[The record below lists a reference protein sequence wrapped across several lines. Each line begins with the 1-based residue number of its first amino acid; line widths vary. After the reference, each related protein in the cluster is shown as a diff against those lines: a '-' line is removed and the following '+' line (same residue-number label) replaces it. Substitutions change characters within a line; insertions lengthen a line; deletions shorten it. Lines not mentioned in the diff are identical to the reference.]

1 MDTGLLFGFF
11 LVIVL
16 LFCLI
21 TLARAARIVRQYEKG
36 LVMRLGKFHAMTPSG
51 LTFIVP
57 FIDDLIRVDMRE
69 QVISVPPQKL
79 ITKDNVTVEVDAVV
93 YYKVVDPVK
102 SQFEVQDFG
111 YACTTLAQTNL
122 RNLIGDRTLDET
134 LVARD
139 MINTNLRHVLD
150 EATNNW
156 GVKATRVEV
165 QKIDPPRDITE
176 AMSRQM
182 KAERDKRAAVLEADG
197 VKQSQ
202 ILQAEGFK
210 QSEILKAEGD
220 AQARITRANAEAE
233 AIKLVSTAAE
243 TFFKERAE
251 MMRRLEVLNNT
262 LAQNTKYIVP
272 SNAGLVN
279 VLGLD
284 GMVQGAQAASAA
296 PASTTSSGRS
306 LQNDGLMKP
315 RPRVKRV
322 DKHGNSVRVGD
333 RIRVTGI
340 HSKVRDTKEFKT
352 RTILKRC
359 VGRVFPFTGFKRIG
373 LSCTWAT

>member
-1 MDTGLLFGFF
+1 MDATFF
-11 LVIVL
+11 LPIL
-16 LFCLI
+16 LVAALI
-21 TLARAARIVRQYEKG
+21 LGLILLARSARIVNQYEKG
-36 LVMRLGKFHAMTPSG
+36 IVMRLGKFHGLVPSG
-51 LTFIVP
+51 LAIIMPLTDSV
-57 FIDDLIRVDMRE
+57 IRVDMRE

-139 MINTNLRHVLD
+139 MINTNLRLVLD
-150 EATNNW
+150 EATNGW
-156 GVKATRVEV
+156 GVKVTRVEV

-182 KAERDKRAAVLEADG
+182 KAERDKRASILEAEG
-197 VKQSQ
+197 FKQSQ
-202 ILQAEGFK
+202 ILQAEGVK

-220 AQARITRANAEAE
+220 AQARVTRANAEAE
-233 AIKLVSTAAE
+233 AIRLVSTAAE
-243 TFFKERAE
+243 TFFKDRAE
-251 MMRRLEVLNNT
+251 VMRRLEVLNNT

-272 SNAGLVN
+272 SNSGLVN

-284 GMVQGAQAASAA
+284 SAVGAAGAASAGMLSPKA
-296 PASTTSSGRS
+296 PPPAKS
-306 LQNDGLMKP
+306 
-315 RPRVKRV
+315 
-322 DKHGNSVRVGD
+322 
-333 RIRVTGI
+333 
-340 HSKVRDTKEFKT
+340 
-352 RTILKRC
+352 
-359 VGRVFPFTGFKRIG
+359 
-373 LSCTWAT
+373 

>member
-1 MDTGLLFGFF
+1 MDGAGAFFTILLVV
-11 LVIVL
+11 LVV
-16 LFCLI
+16 FALI
-21 TLARAARIVRQYEKG
+21 TIARAARIVKQYEKG
-36 LVMRLGKFHAMTPSG
+36 IILRFGKFHALANSG
-51 LTFIVP
+51 LTFIMP
-57 FIDDLIRVDMRE
+57 FTDSIVRVDMRE

-139 MINTNLRHVLD
+139 MINSNLRHVLD

-165 QKIDPPRDITE
+165 QKIEPPRDITD

-182 KAERDKRAAVLEADG
+182 KAEREKRAAVLEAEG
-197 VKQSQ
+197 IKQSQ
-202 ILQAEGFK
+202 ILQSEGKK

-233 AIKLVSTAAE
+233 AIKTVSTAAE
-243 TFFKERAE
+243 TYFKERAE
-251 MMRRLEVLNNT
+251 TMRRLEVLNNT

-272 SNAGLVN
+272 SNSRLVN

-284 GMVQGAQAASAA
+284 SAVQAAADVVA
-296 PASTTSSGRS
+296 P
-306 LQNDGLMKP
+306 
-315 RPRVKRV
+315 
-322 DKHGNSVRVGD
+322 
-333 RIRVTGI
+333 
-340 HSKVRDTKEFKT
+340 KT
-352 RTILKRC
+352 PAK
-359 VGRVFPFTGFKRIG
+359 
-373 LSCTWAT
+373 

>member
-1 MDTGLLFGFF
+1 MDATFF
-11 LVIVL
+11 LPIL
-16 LFCLI
+16 LVAALI
-21 TLARAARIVRQYEKG
+21 FGLILLARSARIVNQYEKG
-36 LVMRLGKFHAMTPSG
+36 IVMRLGKFHGLVPSG
-51 LTFIVP
+51 LAIIMPLTDSV
-57 FIDDLIRVDMRE
+57 IRVDMRE

-139 MINTNLRHVLD
+139 MINTNLRLVLD
-150 EATNNW
+150 EATNGW
-156 GVKATRVEV
+156 GVKVTRVEV

-182 KAERDKRAAVLEADG
+182 KAERDKRASILEAEG
-197 VKQSQ
+197 FKQSQ
-202 ILQAEGFK
+202 ILQAEGVK

-220 AQARITRANAEAE
+220 AQARVTRANAEAE
-233 AIKLVSTAAE
+233 AIRLVSTAAE
-243 TFFKERAE
+243 TFFKDRAE
-251 MMRRLEVLNNT
+251 VMRRLEVLNNT

-272 SNAGLVN
+272 SNSGLVN

-284 GMVQGAQAASAA
+284 SAVAAAAGAAAGAA
-296 PASTTSSGRS
+296 MIPT
-306 LQNDGLMKP
+306 
-315 RPRVKRV
+315 RPPPPK
-322 DKHGNSVRVGD
+322 S
-333 RIRVTGI
+333 
-340 HSKVRDTKEFKT
+340 
-352 RTILKRC
+352 
-359 VGRVFPFTGFKRIG
+359 
-373 LSCTWAT
+373 

>member
-1 MDTGLLFGFF
+1 MDATFFVPILLVAALIFGL
-11 LVIVL
+11 VL
-16 LFCLI
+16 L
-21 TLARAARIVRQYEKG
+21 ARSARIVNQYEKG
-36 LVMRLGKFHAMTPSG
+36 IVMRLGKFHGLVPSG
-51 LTFIVP
+51 LAIIMPLTDSV
-57 FIDDLIRVDMRE
+57 IRVDMRE

-102 SQFEVQDFG
+102 SQFEVQDFA

-150 EATNNW
+150 EATNGW
-156 GVKATRVEV
+156 GVKVTRVEV

-182 KAERDKRAAVLEADG
+182 KAERDKRAAVLEAEG
-197 VKQSQ
+197 FKQSQ
-202 ILQAEGFK
+202 ILQAEGVK

-220 AQARITRANAEAE
+220 AQARVTRANAEAE
-233 AIKLVSTAAE
+233 AIRLVSTAAE
-243 TFFKERAE
+243 TFFKDRAE
-251 MMRRLEVLNNT
+251 VMRRLEVLNNT

-284 GMVQGAQAASAA
+284 GAVGATGGATSASMIS
-296 PASTTSSGRS
+296 P
-306 LQNDGLMKP
+306 
-315 RPRVKRV
+315 
-322 DKHGNSVRVGD
+322 
-333 RIRVTGI
+333 
-340 HSKVRDTKEFKT
+340 KT
-352 RTILKRC
+352 PPPPK
-359 VGRVFPFTGFKRIG
+359 
-373 LSCTWAT
+373 S

>member
-1 MDTGLLFGFF
+1 MDSGAFFGVAL
-11 LVIVL
+11 LVILV
-16 LFCLI
+16 FCLFL
-21 TLARAARIVRQYEKG
+21 LAKSARIVRQYEKG
-36 LVMRLGKFHAMTPSG
+36 LVMRLGKFHALAPSG
-51 LTFIVP
+51 LTLIMPIV
-57 FIDDLIRVDMRE
+57 DDLIRVDMRE
-69 QVISVPPQKL
+69 QVITVPPQKL

-93 YYKVVDPVK
+93 YYKVVDPMK

-139 MINTNLRHVLD
+139 MINSNLRHVLD

-165 QKIDPPRDITE
+165 QKIEPPRDITD

-182 KAERDKRAAVLEADG
+182 KAEREKRAAVLEAEG
-197 VKQSQ
+197 IKQSQ
-202 ILQAEGFK
+202 ILQSEGKK

-233 AIKLVSTAAE
+233 AIKMVSTAAE
-243 TFFKERAE
+243 TYFKERAE
-251 MMRRLEVLNNT
+251 TMRRLEVLNNT

-272 SNAGLVN
+272 SNSSLVN

-284 GMVQGAQAASAA
+284 SAVQAAADAVA
-296 PASTTSSGRS
+296 P
-306 LQNDGLMKP
+306 KP
-315 RPRVKRV
+315 PAK
-322 DKHGNSVRVGD
+322 
-333 RIRVTGI
+333 
-340 HSKVRDTKEFKT
+340 
-352 RTILKRC
+352 
-359 VGRVFPFTGFKRIG
+359 
-373 LSCTWAT
+373 